1 MTTKPTDSAAI
12 PDASALQPATSD
24 NQLALLTQLG
34 ELQPVA
40 ERPADLNPNDRTGTE
55 GITADEIRLPRLAIA
70 QGLSP
75 QMIPTESSFIK
86 GLSLGDLFNDVT
98 NQIYQQP
105 LIVVPIMRNVVRIE
119 FDPNDKKVPLDMHV
133 PVGDPRLDWT
143 AKTPGGKKD
152 TPPRATEFFE
162 FVCLVLEKNKLP
174 ELVMLSIKATNKYQR
189 KAATDWTTYI
199 AMRNAPIFNGMYAVS
214 TKFEKGKAKDGQDT
228 NFGVYIIKNAGFV
241 PTDKPAGQALLAFAR
256 KKHEELS
263 NKVIDV
269 NRSGDD
275 DDITFDTKAIEAGTD
290 PGM

>member
-1 MTTKPTDSAAI
+1 MDTTKPAEET
-12 PDASALQPATSD
+12 ALQPRSND
-24 NQLALLTQLG
+24 DQVALLTQLG
-34 ELQPVA
+34 DLVPAA
-40 ERPADLNPNDRTGTE
+40 ERPSDLDPNDRTGTE
-55 GITADEIRLPRLAIA
+55 GITADQIRLPRLAIA

-98 NQIYQQP
+98 NQIYTQP
-105 LIVVPIMRNVVRIE
+105 LIVVPIKRDVVRIE
-119 FDPNDKKVPLDMHV
+119 FDPTDKKVPLDMNV
-133 PVGDPRLDWT
+133 PAGDPRLEWT

-162 FVCLVLEKNKLP
+162 FICLLLEKGKLP
-174 ELVMLSIKATNKYQR
+174 ELVMVSIKATNKHQR
-189 KAATDWTTYI
+189 KASTDWNTYI
-199 AMRNAPIFNGMYAVS
+199 AMRNAPIFHGMYAIQ

-241 PTDKPAGQALLAFAR
+241 PTDKPAGKALVEFAR
-256 KKHEELS
+256 KKYDELN

-269 NRSGDD
+269 TRTGDED
-275 DDITFDTKAIEAGTD
+275 SFDVAAIEAGKPAGD